1 MQTFINKVD
10 DVIPKLLKLDR
21 DTLFDFKV
29 TKHRNKRSLDA
40 NAYYWLILGKIA
52 DAMKVDKEELHRDYL
67 KHYGVITQAM
77 LPTKEVKGLFKYYD
91 LDGIKEVNGNRF
103 YIYKVY
109 TPSSEMNTKEMSRL
123 IDGIVE
129 EAKAIGIETMTPDE
143 LRILKEE
150 WK

>member
-21 DTLFDFKV
+21 DTLYDFKI
-29 TKHRNKRSLDA
+29 TKHREKRSLDA
-40 NAYYWLILGKIA
+40 NAYYWLLLGQIA
-52 DAMKVDKEELHRDYL
+52 DAMKVYKEELHIDYL
-67 KHYGVITQAM
+67 KHYGVRTQVM
-77 LPTKEVKGLFKYYD
+77 LPIKGNGYFKYYD
-91 LDGIKEVNGNRF
+91 LDGIREVNKKRF
-103 YIYKVY
+103 YVYNVYK
-109 TPSSEMNTKEMSRL
+109 PSSEMNTKEMSKL
-123 IDGIVE
+123 IDGVVQ

>member
-1 MQTFINKVD
+1 MQTFISKID

-21 DTLFDFKV
+21 DTLYDIKI

-40 NAYYWLILGKIA
+40 NAYYWCLLSQIA
-52 DAMKVDKEELHRDYL
+52 DAMKIDKEQLHKDYL
-67 KHYGVITQAM
+67 RQYGVITQAM
-77 LPTKEVKGLFKYYD
+77 LPIKDVRGLFKYYD
-91 LDGIKEVNGNRF
+91 LDGIREANGNKF

-123 IDGIVE
+123 IDGIVQ
-129 EAKAIGIETMTPDE
+129 EAKAIGIETMTPSE
-143 LRILKEE
+143 LQILKEE

>member
-1 MQTFINKVD
+1 MQTFINKVE

-21 DTLFDFKV
+21 DTLYDFKI

-40 NAYYWLILGKIA
+40 NAYYWLILGQIA

-91 LDGIKEVNGNRF
+91 LDGIREMNGNRF

-129 EAKAIGIETMTPDE
+129 EAKVIGIETMTPDE